1 MKKPKAKS
9 GGRWLAAAGI
19 LYAGVTG
26 GGIGTATYLDAT
38 RPAPVV
44 REIVPPREAL
54 IAREDGRKRPD
65 APEPL
70 LPPCTADA
78 VRKPEDP
85 ASEQGTVTAM
95 ELNVR
100 QTPAGRIVGQVYR
113 GDKVD
118 ILERRANGGGVEWL
132 RTPRGW
138 VAARFVDV
146 VIAEPAPAEDVKGVE
161 ERPSSRA
168 MAAPA
173 CFPPGPWCPTP
184 SLPFL
189 PPLTQR

>member
-1 MKKPKAKS
+1 MRAKRKS
-9 GGRWLAAAGI
+9 GGRWLATAGI
-19 LYAGVTG
+19 LYAGLTG
-26 GGIGTATYLDAT
+26 GGIGTATYIDAT
-38 RPAPVV
+38 RTAPRPPVV
-44 REIVPPREAL
+44 QEVILPREAL
-54 IAREDGRKRPD
+54 D
-65 APEPL
+65 PEPL

-78 VRKPEDP
+78 VPKPEDP
-85 ASEQGTVTAM
+85 ATEQATVTAT

-118 ILERRANGGGVEWL
+118 ILERRTNGGGAEWL

-146 VIAEPAPAEDVKGVE
+146 AAAAPAQAEPA
-161 ERPSSRA
+161 ST
-168 MAAPA
+168 

-184 SLPFL
+184 SPPFL